1 MLVLYRSHILV
12 PVVLGELMPLKGEFP
27 NASVLNHGLG
37 PGFGGAD
44 GRWGEC
50 NSYYTVNKGSF

>member
-1 MLVLYRSHILV
+1 
-12 PVVLGELMPLKGEFP
+12 MPLKGELP

-37 PGFGGAD
+37 PGFDGAD

-50 NSYYTVNKGSF
+50 NSYYKVNKGSF